1 MLSEKH
7 EEEFVIPLKTHSFA
21 LYPSAAQ
28 ERLSEG
34 IIADAFSIDVRH
46 VRAMNSFVKDLLISR
61 AIEAGYISPS
71 WSPRSRHFA
80 GILDELSR
88 SILGHWAKL
97 LTPIEREERRHVL
110 FVIRVV
116 RRQFNIEREITN
128 V

>member
-1 MLSEKH
+1 MLSEKY
-7 EEEFVIPLKTHSFA
+7 EEEFAIPLKTHSLA

-34 IIADAFSIDVRH
+34 VVADAFGIDVRH

-61 AIEAGYISPS
+61 AIEAGYIRSN

-97 LTPIEREERRHVL
+97 LTPVEREERRHVL
-110 FVIRVV
+110 FVIRIV
-116 RRQFNIEREITN
+116 RRQFNIEREIAN